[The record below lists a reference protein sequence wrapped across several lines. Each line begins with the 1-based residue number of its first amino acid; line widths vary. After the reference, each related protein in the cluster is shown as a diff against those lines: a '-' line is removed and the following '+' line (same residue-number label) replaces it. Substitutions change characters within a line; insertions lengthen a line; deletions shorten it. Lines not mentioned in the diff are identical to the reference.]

1 MTSTRL
7 ITLLAGIAAATTAPA
22 ALAQQSPL
30 GDGTGLQKSNQGL
43 QRSTSGLQ
51 RDLQVPG
58 TGTPPPG
65 TTRDFA
71 AEVRFRNSIVTGN
84 VGGGAAFRGKVG
96 YTDPLD
102 FRGKLGSDDLYTFKR
117 DSLFSG
123 AAGMGVRGTDA
134 LQYQF
139 ALSTGNT
146 ASAPSGLAGS
156 SLALGRGTAE
166 LAFTTTNMNT
176 AEMRRAD
183 SNMVSGAMR
192 SSSAYA
198 AQRSLR
204 PSFIGFRSPGSGEYE
219 RLVASPTFGLQ
230 FQPWDVSPEA
240 QADAVKD
247 PAANSANQQRLLSTP
262 FSRAVDR
269 LATSPIATRAPLS
282 NSAADPFKNPV
293 ANPAVTPPI
302 DPTKPAADPLLNPA
316 SPTDSISI
324 LQKRLYQL
332 RQSLTGSDGKGADGV
347 TNTDRLT
354 ADDMRS
360 LRVPDRAT
368 SLVDRVGDLMV
379 PLPAVADKYLEH
391 MNKGQE
397 MVKAG
402 RYFDAEERFAL
413 ALAAHPGDLPALI
426 GRLHAQIAGGLT
438 VSAASNLRRVITE
451 HPEAVGITYSD
462 DLLGGAARAE
472 VVRENLRSNL
482 TRNSIVSESALIL
495 AYLGY
500 QKGDAGQ
507 ADVNLGLDTLA
518 QSIRDRKAAGT
529 DASTIHAEE
538 AFLEL
543 IRGVWHKE

>member
-1 MTSTRL
+1 MTSTRFICL
-7 ITLLAGIAAATTAPA
+7 IAGFAATWIAPA
-22 ALAQQSPL
+22 TLAQQSPL
-30 GDGTGLQKSNQGL
+30 GDGTGLQKNNQGL

-58 TGTPPPG
+58 TGTPAPG

-84 VGGGAAFRGKVG
+84 VGGGAAFRGRVG
-96 YTDPLD
+96 YTDPMD
-102 FRGKLGSDDLYTFKR
+102 FRGKLGSDDLFTFKR

-146 ASAPSGLAGS
+146 ASSPSSLAGS
-156 SLALGRGTAE
+156 TLALGRGTAE
-166 LAFTTTNMNT
+166 MAFTTTNLNT
-176 AEMRRAD
+176 AEMRRTE
-183 SNMVSGAMR
+183 SNMVGGAMR

-230 FQPWDVSPEA
+230 FQPWDVPSEMMPEA
-240 QADAVKD
+240 AKE
-247 PAANSANQQRLLSTP
+247 PAANSATQQRLLSTP

-269 LATSPIATRAPLS
+269 LAKSPIATRE
-282 NSAADPFKNPV
+282 PV
-293 ANPAVTPPI
+293 ANSASTPGAIPAA
-302 DPTKPAADPLLNPA
+302 KPAFDPAITPGTDPALNPA
-316 SPTDSISI
+316 SPTDSLSI
-324 LQKRLYQL
+324 LQKRLFSL
-332 RQSLTGSDGKGADGV
+332 RKSLTGSDGKSTDGV
-347 TNTDRLT
+347 TNTDKLT
-354 ADDMRS
+354 PDDMRS

-368 SLVDRVGDLMV
+368 SLVDRVGDLSI
-379 PLPAVADKYLEH
+379 PLPPVADKYLEH
-391 MNKGQE
+391 MSKGQE
-397 MVKAG
+397 MVKTG

-462 DLLGGAARAE
+462 ELMGGAARAQ
-472 VVRENLRSNL
+472 VVRETLRANL
-482 TRNSIVSESALIL
+482 TNNSIVSESALVL

-500 QKGDAGQ
+500 QQGDAGQ
-507 ADVNLGLDTLA
+507 ADVVLGLDRLA
-518 QSIRDRKAAGT
+518 KSIVDRKAAGA
-529 DASTIHAEE
+529 DVGTIQSEE

-543 IRGVWHKE
+543 IRGVWQKQ